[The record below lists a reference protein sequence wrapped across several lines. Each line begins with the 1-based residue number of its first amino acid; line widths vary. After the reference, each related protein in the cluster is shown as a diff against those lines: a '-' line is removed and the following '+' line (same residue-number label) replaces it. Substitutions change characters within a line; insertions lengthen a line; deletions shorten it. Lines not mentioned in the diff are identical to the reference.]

1 MKKVTLFFTLLFAA
15 LTLAQT
21 TLVQYQF
28 EGTTTPAPG
37 TFLNPD
43 PGAVGSPTIAL
54 VNPANFNPVSAG
66 NPGKS
71 ISTVVDN
78 KSTVRYIKLEISTV
92 NYNSIAISFDHWT
105 NTSNGKPSWT
115 VYANTTG
122 APYGTADLIG
132 AANSVNSSWVTY
144 NATLGIEFNNVP
156 KITVYLVAANT
167 TGNTSELR
175 MDNLKI
181 KACKILPPPAPAASS
196 PQTFCAGATVASL
209 VATKEEPANT
219 LTWYDSAVSTTPLSS
234 AALLS
239 TGTYYVSQT
248 NSCALISP
256 RTAVSVTVNPNLPAS
271 VSISASPGTTVCT
284 GSSVTFTASPVNGGT
299 APTYQWQVN
308 GVNVPGAT
316 SSVFTTSTLANNNQV
331 RVIMTSNA
339 SPCLTGSPATSNVI
353 TMTVN
358 PTVSAGTVSY
368 TSNSVCIGGTATYT
382 SNGTAGGTWSSNN
395 TNVATVSP
403 SGVVTGIASG
413 TATITY
419 TLNSGCGAPVSA
431 SAAITVNP
439 DVNAGTLSYNNNQVC
454 VGGIV
459 NYASN
464 GTTGGNW
471 SSSNTAVATV
481 GSNGAVTGVS
491 AGTAVITY
499 TITSG
504 CGAPKSVS
512 EPVTVKE
519 VPNASVTLA
528 GNGQVCVGGT
538 AVFNL
543 TGTPGNIITY
553 AINGGTTSEIILSS
567 TGSSQVVIP
576 NATSDQTLT
585 LVSVF
590 NGACNNLLS
599 SSVTAQVGKTSV
611 YSNGTWS
618 NGIPNNGVNA
628 VIASSYSTADGN
640 IVACNCEVQANATLT
655 VSPNTYAV
663 IENNI
668 INNGQIVVESDG
680 NLIQRN
686 DEGTYSGAG
695 NAFKAKRFVTGVR
708 NSFATGLSMDYIYWS
723 APVSGQGLRVF
734 SPGTPYNRIYQYNE
748 TNDYFNA
755 VNLTAEPN
763 FKPAKGYALR
773 AEDGL
778 PYGYSKTYE
787 FTGTPNNGIKT
798 IGIQRSPDAGTVQHG
813 YNLIGNPYPSN
824 IDFDQ
829 LYAANSA
836 NIYKTVWFW
845 VNDSNVYYQTGSGY
859 TGNGYAVYN
868 GTGGNGGTTDS
879 NPNNGTAP
887 DGIVKVGQGFIVQM
901 KNPPATNPPALATV
915 SFNNSVRVSTPGT
928 FYSKEGG
935 AKNRFWLK
943 LVSPASTV
951 NTQLIGYVDGATNEY
966 EQDFDAE
973 AMSLSSDLFYSKLGD
988 RRLVIQGKSNFTNT
1002 DRVILGANVFQEGI
1016 YTIGLKDAEGVFA
1029 GSQDIY
1035 LKDNLLNTYTNLKER
1050 SYSFTASKGISEGRF
1065 EIVYTPET
1073 KLATGTTGAEDL
1085 KVYRDGNDFVVVS
1098 SGKKITGLELY
1109 DSAGRLVYRS
1119 RPNQSEMRINTS
1131 TLTPGVYVFK
1141 IDRNGTLSSKKVMK

>member
-1 MKKVTLFFTLLFAA
+1 MKKITLLFTLFFAVFTM
-15 LTLAQT
+15 AQT

-28 EGTTTPAPG
+28 EGNA
-37 TFLNPD
+37 NPYGV
-43 PGAVGSPTIAL
+43 PI
-54 VNPANFNPVSAG
+54 G
-66 NPGKS
+66 NPTLVFAPATAFAYTVSGNGNPLQAL
-71 ISTVVDN
+71 STVVDN
-78 KSTVRYIKLEISTV
+78 KSSQRYLKLEISTAD
-92 NYNSIAISFDHWT
+92 YNSISISFDHWT

-122 APYGTADLIG
+122 AMYTAGDQI
-132 AANSVNSSWVTY
+132 ASASAVNSSWITY
-144 NATLGIEFNNVP
+144 SALLGSVFNNSVS
-156 KITVYLVAANT
+156 KITVYLVAANA

-181 KACKILPPPAPAASS
+181 TGCKISPPPAPAA
-196 PQTFCAGATVASL
+196 PAAQIFCAGATVSNL
-209 VATKEEPANT
+209 SATVLEGHT
-219 LTWYDSAVSTTPLSS
+219 LSWYTSGG
-234 AALLS
+234 ALLAPGTLLS
-239 TGTYYVSQT
+239 NGTTYYAVQT
-248 NSCALISP
+248 DACGKPSAQTP
-256 RTAVSVTVNPNLPAS
+256 VTATVNPILTAN
-271 VSISASPGTTVCT
+271 VSISANTGTTVCAGT
-284 GSSVTFTASPVNGGT
+284 SVTFTANPVNGGT

-316 SSVFTTSTLANNNQV
+316 SPVFTTSSLANNSQV

-339 SPCLTGSPATSNVI
+339 SPCLTGSPATSNTV
-353 TMTVN
+353 TMTIN
-358 PTVSAGTVSY
+358 PPVSAGTLSY
-368 TSNSVCIGGTATYT
+368 SSNSICIGGTATYS

-395 TNVATVSP
+395 TNVATVNNA
-403 SGVVTGIASG
+403 GVVTGIAPG

-419 TLNSGCGAPVSA
+419 TLNSGCGTPVSA
-431 SAAITVNP
+431 SAGITVNP
-439 DVNAGTLSYNNNQVC
+439 DVNAGTLSYSNNQVC
-454 VGGIV
+454 VDGSV

-464 GTTGGNW
+464 GTPGGTW
-471 SSSNTAVATV
+471 TSSNPAVATV
-481 GSNGAVTGVS
+481 GINGAVTGVS
-491 AGTAVITY
+491 PGTAVITY
-499 TITSG
+499 TLTGCSG
-504 CGAPKSVS
+504 PKSVS
-512 EPVTVKE
+512 EPVTVKA
-519 VPNASVTLA
+519 VPNANVTLA
-528 GNGQVCVGGT
+528 GNGQVCTGGT

-553 AINGGTTSEIILSS
+553 TINGGATTEITLSD
-567 TGSSQVVIP
+567 TGTSQVVIP
-576 NATSDQTLT
+576 NAASDQTFT
-585 LVSVF
+585 LVSVY
-590 NGACNNLLS
+590 NGACTNPLS
-599 SSVTAQVGKTSV
+599 ASVTAQVGKTSV

-618 NGIPNNGVNA
+618 NGLPISGVNA
-628 VIASSYSTADGN
+628 VIATSYSTADGN
-640 IVACNCEVQANATLT
+640 IVACNCEVQTNATLT
-655 VSPNTYAV
+655 VSPNTSAV

-668 INNGQIVVESDG
+668 INNGQIIIESDG

-686 DEGTYSGAG
+686 DGGTYSGAG
-695 NAFKAKRFVTGVR
+695 NAFKARRYVTGVR
-708 NSFATGLSMDYIYWS
+708 NSFATGMSMDYIYWS
-723 APVSGQGLRVF
+723 APVTGQGLKAF
-734 SPGTPYNRIYQYNE
+734 SPGTPSNRIYQYNE

-879 NPNNGTAP
+879 NPNNGIAP

-915 SFNNSVRVSTPGT
+915 TFNNSMRVSTPGT
-928 FYSKEGG
+928 FYSKGGEG
-935 AKNRFWLK
+935 KDRFWLK

-1002 DRVILGANVFQEGI
+1002 DRVILGANVFQEGT
-1016 YTIGLKDAEGVFA
+1016 YTIALKNVEGVFA
-1029 GSQDIY
+1029 GAQDIY

-1085 KVYRDGNDFVVVS
+1085 KVYRDANDFVVVS

-1109 DSAGRLVYRS
+1109 DSAGRLVYTS
-1119 RPNQSEMRINTS
+1119 QPNQAEMRINAS
-1131 TLTPGVYVFK
+1131 TLTHGVYVLK
-1141 IDRNGTLSSKKVMK
+1141 IDRNGTVVSKKVMK